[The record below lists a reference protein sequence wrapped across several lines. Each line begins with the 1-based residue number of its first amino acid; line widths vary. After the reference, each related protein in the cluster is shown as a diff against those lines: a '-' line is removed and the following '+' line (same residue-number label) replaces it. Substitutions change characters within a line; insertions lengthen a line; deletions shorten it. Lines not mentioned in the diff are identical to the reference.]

1 MLKVSIITAVFNGE
15 SSVEY
20 AINSVLEQT
29 YPEIEYIIVD
39 GGSTDGTLEII
50 RKYEHRISRCISEPD
65 NGIYDALNKGMKMA
79 TGEVIGI
86 LNSDDFYAHKN
97 VISDVVGQ
105 MEREN
110 SASCYGD
117 LFYVDKINTDKVIRY
132 WRSRPFKEG
141 LFYRGWMPPHP
152 TFFVRTE
159 IYDKYGLFNTDFRIA
174 ADYELMVRFLEKY
187 KISTTYIPE
196 VLVKMRVGGESNRS
210 LRNMIIKSREDYS
223 AWKTNGL
230 RRKFYTIPFKN
241 LSKIPQF
248 WGARSGR

>member
-1 MLKVSIITAVFNGE
+1 MRISIITAVLNGA

-20 AINSVLEQT
+20 AIRSVLGQT
-29 YPEIEYIIVD
+29 CPDIEYIIVD
-39 GGSTDGTLEII
+39 GGSTDGTLEVIK
-50 RKYEHRISRCISEPD
+50 KYEHGISRWISGPD
-65 NGIYDALNKGMKMA
+65 KGIYDALNKGLKMA

-86 LNSDDFYAHKN
+86 LHSDDFYAHER
-97 VISDVVGQ
+97 VISDVAAQ
-105 MEREN
+105 MEREK

-117 LFYVDKINTDKVIRY
+117 LFYVDKTDTDKVVRY
-132 WRSRPFKEG
+132 WRSRPYKEG
-141 LFYRGWMPPHP
+141 LFHRGWMPPHP
-152 TFFVRTE
+152 TLFVRKE

-174 ADYELMVRFLEKY
+174 ADYELMLRFLEKH

-210 LRNMIIKSREDYS
+210 LRNVIIKSREDYS

-248 WGARSGR
+248 WGARPSR